1 MARRRLLGDD
11 LWARHL
17 EPPADEREIARQ
29 FALSR
34 DDLELIATK
43 RTDATRLGY
52 ALLLLYL
59 RCPGRVLDAR
69 EVPPDPV
76 LAYVACQLGVPAAA
90 FDDYAARDATRR
102 EHLAELMASGGYMG
116 LSRATAHEM
125 VGFLAAS
132 AQTIVRPGQL
142 AGILVEE
149 LRRRRVLLPS
159 ALVLEAVIRSAR
171 QRAEALAHSVLTDGL
186 DEAALARL
194 DGLLEMRL
202 TGKLSW
208 LGWLRNAPQSPAVSN
223 VGRLLDRLS
232 HIRGLGIDRSRAAM
246 LPAVA
251 FERLADEAARLAVQH
266 LAGLNPARRRA
277 VLAAAAITLEAAL
290 TDAVLVMF
298 GKLMAQYGRAAERKS
313 DERAAA
319 SMRGVQADLRIFA
332 LSGRAMLEAK
342 LRGGDLDD
350 AVAAGVGWGRF
361 EAAVARAEALSAP
374 NALDPTAD
382 LVARHASVKQ
392 FGPALLTALTFEGSG
407 AVKDLMAA
415 LEVIRAAY
423 ASRKRK
429 LPADAP
435 LRFVPRRWR
444 PFVVTKDV
452 VNRAGYE
459 LCAFALL
466 AERLAAGDVW
476 VAGSTRFRA
485 FGDYLLPRPTFEAM
499 RAAGPLPL
507 AVPERFEDHLA
518 ERLAALEE
526 ATGAVVAKAKAGEL
540 PDVRLDEDGLSITPL
555 RAVTP
560 ADAKAIKQ
568 ALYGRL
574 PRARITDVMLDV
586 DAWTGFSECF
596 THRRTGRACDDRAA
610 LLTCV
615 LADGINLGLTRMSET
630 CRGASLRQLALVHD
644 WHVSENAYAEALG
657 RLIDAH
663 RMLPLAKVWG
673 DGTKSSSDGQ
683 HFFAGGRG
691 EALADVNARH
701 GNEPGVSFYTHIS
714 DQYGPFHTKVIA
726 ATAGEA
732 PHVLDGLLY
741 HQSGLSPEEHA
752 VDTGGVSDHCF
763 GLLPFFGYRFA
774 PRMRD
779 LKDRRLH
786 LPPGMAVDPLLAH
799 WTDHKNPVDIE
810 HARAHWDELLR
821 MATSIRSGTVT
832 ASAMLKKLSA
842 YPRQNGLAVALKELG
857 RLERSLYMLRWLL
870 DPDLRRRAHTGLNK
884 GEARN
889 ALARAIF
896 FCQLGELRDRTFENQ
911 VYRASGLNLV
921 VAAVILW
928 NTRYLELAAAD
939 LGVGPETMR
948 HVAPLGWE
956 HLSLTGDYTWDTGDG
971 LGPGELRPLRTKPSL
986 LAA

>member
-17 EPPADEREIARQ
+17 EPPADEREIARH
-29 FALSR
+29 FTLTR
-34 DDLELIATK
+34 DDLLAIASK
-43 RTDATRLGY
+43 RTNPNRLGY
-52 ALLLLYL
+52 ALLLLHL
-59 RCPGRVLDAR
+59 RCPGRVLEAG
-69 EVPPDPV
+69 EIPPDAV
-76 LAYVACQLGVPAAA
+76 LAYVARQLDIPARA
-90 FDDYAARDATRR
+90 FDDYAVRDATRR
-102 EHLAELMASGGYMG
+102 EHLAELMTAGGYAAF
-116 LSRATAHEM
+116 SRPVAHEM
-125 VGFLAAS
+125 VGFLAAA

-142 AGILVEE
+142 AGTLVEE
-149 LRRRRVLLPS
+149 LRRRRVALPS
-159 ALVLEAVIRSAR
+159 ALVLEAVIRRAR
-171 QRAEALAHSVLTDGL
+171 QRAEAIAHGVLTDGL
-186 DEAALARL
+186 DEAALDRL
-194 DGLLEMRL
+194 DGLLTARS
-202 TGKLSW
+202 TGKLTW
-208 LGWLRNAPQSPAVSN
+208 LGWLRNAPQSPAVRN
-223 VGRLLDRLS
+223 IGKLLDRLQ
-232 HIRGLGIDRSRAAM
+232 HIRSLGIDRARAAA
-246 LPAVA
+246 LPTAA
-251 FERLADEAARLAVQH
+251 FERLADEAAWLAVRH
-266 LAGLNPARRRA
+266 LAGLNPARRHA
-277 VLAAAAITLEAAL
+277 VLAAAAIALEAAL
-290 TDAVLVMF
+290 IDVVLVMF
-298 GKLMAQYGRAAERKS
+298 GKLMAQYGRGAERKS
-313 DERAAA
+313 NERAAA
-319 SMRGVQADLRIFA
+319 SMREVQADLRVFA

-342 LRGGDLDD
+342 QCDGGLDD
-350 AVAAGVGWGRF
+350 AVATGVGWPRF
-361 EAAVARAEALSAP
+361 EAAVVRAEALSAP
-374 NALDPTAD
+374 EVLDPTAD

-392 FGPALLTALTFEGSG
+392 FGPALLSALTFEGSA

-415 LEVIRAAY
+415 LEVIHATY
-423 ASRKRK
+423 QGRKRK

-444 PFVVTKDV
+444 PHVVKDGV
-452 VNRAGYE
+452 SRAGYE
-459 LCAFALL
+459 LCAFSCLN
-466 AERLAAGDVW
+466 ERLHAGDVW

-485 FGDYLLPRPTFEAM
+485 FDDYLLPRPTFEAI
-499 RAAGPLPL
+499 RASGPLPL
-507 AVPERFEDHLA
+507 AVPERFEDHVA
-518 ERLAALEE
+518 ERRATLEQAA
-526 ATGAVVAKAKAGEL
+526 AAVAAKARAGKL
-540 PDVRLDEDGLSITPL
+540 PDVRLDVSGLSITPL

-560 ADAKAIKQ
+560 PGVKAVRQ
-568 ALYGRL
+568 ALYDRL
-574 PRARITDVMLDV
+574 PRARITDLLLDV

-596 THRRTGRACDDRAA
+596 THRRSGRACDDRAA

-644 WHVSENAYAEALG
+644 WHISENGYAEALG

-663 RMLPLAKVWG
+663 RVLPLSKVWG

-691 EALADVNARH
+691 EAIADVNARH
-701 GNEPGVSFYTHIS
+701 GNEPGVSFYTHVS

-741 HQSGLSPEEHA
+741 HQSGLQIDEHA

-774 PRMRD
+774 PRIRD

-786 LPPGMAVDPLLAH
+786 LPPGMVVDPLLTH
-799 WTDHKNPVDIE
+799 WTDMKNLVDVD
-810 HARAHWDELLR
+810 HAATHWDELLR

-832 ASAMLKKLSA
+832 ASAMLRKLSA
-842 YPRQNGLAVALKELG
+842 YPRQNGLAVALREIG

-870 DPDLRRRAHTGLNK
+870 DLDLRRRAQAGLNK

-928 NTRYLELAAAD
+928 NTRYLQLAADD
-939 LGVGPETMR
+939 LKVGSDMMK

-956 HLSLTGDYTWDTGDG
+956 HLSLTGDYAWDTAD
-971 LGPGELRPLRTKPSL
+971 LPGPGELRLLRNKQSL